1 MEKRKLNYM
10 RHKYQI
16 LSDYSGNGNQGVI
29 YTFTFD
35 EVIST
40 TMIANYHDCFAA
52 IFSFEDIQA
61 FTEKKKRLLGITASG
76 EKLIVQKVPKKGE
89 FSPDY
94 FRDYFANEVKKE
106 LGEAPSKIIVFI
118 PPYSLVSSVFTD
130 KSDYYRS
137 FVEGFELGAY
147 KFEKYKKEAKELP
160 SHAVVLV
167 SEDKVGVKQ
176 ALQEG
181 AAVVNGM
188 YFARNLA
195 NEPGNVIFPASLAET
210 IKKQFAKTTV
220 TVKVIDEKE
229 ARKRKLGGLLA
240 IGEGSVRPPRM
251 IIMHY
256 KPVKKAK
263 KKICFV
269 GKGVTFDSGGISI
282 KPADGMWMMK
292 GDMSGA
298 AAVAGIMQTIV
309 ETSSDIEIIGIIPSA
324 ENMPSGSSVRPGDI
338 VTASN
343 GKSIEID
350 NTDAEGRVILADALH
365 LASQYKP
372 DAIID
377 LATLTGACAIALGT
391 HAAGLFTK
399 NDELAEQLTKSG
411 TAVHE
416 RVWRLPLWDEYH
428 KLNES
433 DVADVK
439 NTGGRYGGAISAAKF
454 LENFVDETI
463 PWVHLDIAYP
473 AMPNKS
479 SSYTED
485 YMTGF
490 GVRLLYKFIKQL

>member
-1 MEKRKLNYM
+1 MK
-10 RHKYQI
+10 HKYQI
-16 LSDYSGNGNQGVI
+16 VSDYSGGGNQGVI

-35 EVIST
+35 EVIT
-40 TMIANYHDCFAA
+40 PTMISNYHDCFSA
-52 IFSFEDIQA
+52 IFSFDDIQA
-61 FTEKKKRLLGITASG
+61 FTEKKKRLLGITGSG
-76 EKLIVQKVPKKGE
+76 EKLIVQKVPKKGV

-106 LGEAPSKIIVFI
+106 FGEDSNKLIVFI
-118 PPYSLVSSVFTD
+118 PPYALVSSVFSD
-130 KSDYYRS
+130 KTDYYRS
-137 FVEGFELGAY
+137 FVEGFELGSY
-147 KFEKYKKEAKELP
+147 KFEKYKKDRKELP
-160 SHAVVLV
+160 THNVVLV
-167 SEDKVGVKQ
+167 SEDKTAVKH

-181 AAVVNGM
+181 TAVCNGM

-195 NEPGNVIFPASLAET
+195 NEPGNVIYPASLAEE

-220 TVKVIDEKE
+220 TIKVIDEKE
-229 ARKRKLGGLLA
+229 AIKRKMGGLLA
-240 IGEGSVRPPRM
+240 IGKGSVNPPRM
-251 IIMHY
+251 IIIHY
-256 KPVKKAK
+256 KPFKKAK
-263 KKICFV
+263 RKICFV

-298 AAVAGIMQTIV
+298 AAVAGIMLTIAESKPNV
-309 ETSSDIEIIGIIPSA
+309 EVIGIIPSA

-365 LASQYKP
+365 FASQYQP

-377 LATLTGACAIALGT
+377 LATLTGACAVALGM

-399 NDELAEQLTKSG
+399 NDELAEQLTNSG

-416 RVWRLPLWDEYH
+416 RVWRLPLWDDYH

-463 PWVHLDIAYP
+463 PWVHLDIAHP

-479 SSYTED
+479 SAYTND